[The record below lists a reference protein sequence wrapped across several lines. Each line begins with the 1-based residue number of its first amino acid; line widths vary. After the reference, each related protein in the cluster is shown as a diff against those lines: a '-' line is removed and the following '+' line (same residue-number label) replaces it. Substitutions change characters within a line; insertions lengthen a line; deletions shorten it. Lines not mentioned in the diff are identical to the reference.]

1 MTVYGTDPTIEQ
13 VQTLVDT
20 VGAVDPTDPVAT
32 WRKIVAAF
40 DHHHVPTPFTIRF
53 RPKDIAEVEIDGATL
68 MIDTADI
75 SVSQPIVDGTYE
87 PHLLAFVRG
96 FLKPGMT
103 FVDVGANVGLYSVL
117 AAGLVG
123 PTGRVVSV
131 EPNSEN
137 CRLLLTS
144 AARNRQNQIE
154 LHPLACGT
162 ERGHAVIR
170 TALGSNGGFIAGV
183 DDAVLDPTAMVVAV
197 APARRA
203 CLWVRRPDQGRCRGC
218 RGVGLR
224 RCRADPLR
232 PPAYRHQRVPARDAQ
247 ASVRRRRAR
256 LPTGLDRSLLRHPPL
271 PSRNSR
277 TDGHPQPSSVS
288 RKLRQR
294 PPDRRPGDA
303 TRAEQGIAP
312 RWRVHDTHWPAS
324 AHRRRAVLGG
334 LAPQRA
340 TWPGQSKT
348 RNAARS
354 SPTNTSGTS
363 QAAKWPPASSSFQ
376 YWMSR

>member
-20 VGAVDPTDPVAT
+20 VGAADPTDPVAT

-154 LHPLACGT
+154 LHPLACGM

-197 APARRA
+197 APLDELVSGSVDLIKVDVEGAEALVFAGAERI
-203 CLWVRRPDQGRCRGC
+203 LSDLRPTVISEFQPEM
-218 RGVGLR
+218 LR
-224 RCRADPLR
+224 RVSGVDALDYL
-232 PPAYRHQRVPARDAQ
+232 QGWIDRDYDIHHCH
-247 ASVRRRRAR
+247 RETHE
-256 LPTGLDRSLLRHPPL
+256 LM
-271 PSRNSR
+271 
-277 TDGHPQPSSVS
+277 
-288 RKLRQR
+288 
-294 PPDRRPGDA
+294 
-303 TRAEQGIAP
+303 GIANPAAFLATYGSDLRIEDLVMRP
-312 RWRVHDTHWPAS
+312 R
-324 AHRRRAVLGG
+324 
-334 LAPQRA
+334 
-340 TWPGQSKT
+340 
-348 RNAARS
+348 
-354 SPTNTSGTS
+354 
-363 QAAKWPPASSSFQ
+363 
-376 YWMSR
+376 